1 MKGGVLMS
9 DYEVITIVLR
19 ILAILVPLVLAAVK
33 AKK

>member
-1 MKGGVLMS
+1 MS